1 MGTGLGVIRRL
12 HRALD
17 ALVLAV
23 TVPLM
28 VVMLGCVVWQVLGRY
43 FFGASTSYT
52 DEIARFTFIWV
63 SLLGAAYV
71 LGRRGHIAITAL
83 TQLLSFGPRRVLE
96 WIIALLVV
104 GFSVA
109 VMVYGGYALTE
120 RAARLVQVSPALQ
133 VSMGLVYSVI
143 PISGALTAL
152 YAALVLA
159 QWASGGEVAED
170 HVSLD

>member
-1 MGTGLGVIRRL
+1 MRVGIIPRRL
-12 HRALD
+12 VGVCLPGKVEGGEARA
-17 ALVLAV
+17 
-23 TVPLM
+23 
-28 VVMLGCVVWQVLGRY
+28 
-43 FFGASTSYT
+43 
-52 DEIARFTFIWV
+52 
-63 SLLGAAYV
+63 
-71 LGRRGHIAITAL
+71 
-83 TQLLSFGPRRVLE
+83 
-96 WIIALLVV
+96 
-104 GFSVA
+104 
-109 VMVYGGYALTE
+109 E